1 MPSTLSISILI
12 WRCCSDTTS
21 RMRLWIDAPSSSSPV
36 VVVVVVIIIIVSLAA
51 VSPPPAVVP
60 VGATAA
66 AGGGRAEEKRPNGT
80 SNLILSPGLASGG
93 HATCTCTPPP
103 SAVTTSK
110 IMPGDTL
117 GGTITW

>member
-1 MPSTLSISILI
+1 MPSTLSSSILI

-36 VVVVVVIIIIVSLAA
+36 VVVVVIIVSLTA
-51 VSPPPAVVP
+51 VSPHPAVVP

-66 AGGGRAEEKRPNGT
+66 AGGGGAEKKRPNGT